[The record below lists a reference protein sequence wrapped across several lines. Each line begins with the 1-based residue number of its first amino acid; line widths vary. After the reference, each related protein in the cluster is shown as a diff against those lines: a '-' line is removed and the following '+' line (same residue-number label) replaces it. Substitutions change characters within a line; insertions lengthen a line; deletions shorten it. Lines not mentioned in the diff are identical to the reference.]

1 MGYSVSQFSKASHK
15 KANQGLALVMVMWL
29 VAAMSLLVAGV
40 LYSARMDVKQ
50 VQLQSKFS
58 KHEALADGAAKL
70 LLRDYNFA
78 LGEQLEM
85 RGPYLWQGELLGVAA
100 KGRMVSVKGLIDLNS
115 VGLDAMAQLL
125 SVRLEME
132 PEQALEL
139 AQNLIDW
146 RRPVSGEFT
155 GMHAEY
161 EALGLPVPRHDRL
174 LSVADL
180 LAVNGFNFE
189 MLQALNDVVYV
200 ERSISGGVDPASAP
214 IEVLSVLA
222 NGNEEVALNYETM
235 RREAEDSSE
244 LLNHAEFNA
253 DFFGQNASTLMR
265 LDIELRVEQE
275 IMTRRLWVDTAGF
288 SNAVPW
294 EVVRVEPMQISQ
306 FSNPSGSR

>member
-1 MGYSVSQFSKASHK
+1 MYCSFPG
-15 KANQGLALVMVMWL
+15 ANPIPPKQSEQGLALVMVLWL

-78 LGEQLEM
+78 LEEQQEL
-85 RGPYLWQGELLGVAA
+85 RGPYLWQGELFDVAA
-100 KGRMVSVKGLIDLNS
+100 SGQMVSVKGLIDLNS

-125 SVRLEME
+125 MVRLEME
-132 PEQALEL
+132 PEQAQEL

-155 GMHAEY
+155 GLHFEY
-161 EALGLPVPRHDRL
+161 ESLGLPVPRHDRL
-174 LSVADL
+174 LAVTDV
-180 LAVNGFNFE
+180 LAVNGFNAE
-189 MLQALNDVVYV
+189 VLQSLKDVVYV
-200 ERSISGGVDPASAP
+200 ERSISGGVDPANAP
-214 IEVLSVLA
+214 IDVLTVLA
-222 NGNEEVALNYETM
+222 NGNLEVAQNYETM
-235 RREAEDSSE
+235 RLEAEDSSE
-244 LLNHAEFNA
+244 LLNHAEFNT
-253 DFFGQNASTLMR
+253 DFFGQNSSTLVR

-288 SNAVPW
+288 SSAVPW
-294 EVVRVEPMQISQ
+294 EVVRVEPMQVSQ
-306 FSNPSGSR
+306 SIKQSASN

>member
-1 MGYSVSQFSKASHK
+1 MSRLGIDKPGTPDR
-15 KANQGLALVMVMWL
+15 KANQGLALVMVLWL

-50 VQLQSKFS
+50 VQLQSKFA
-58 KHEALADGAAKL
+58 KYEALADGAAKL
-70 LLRDYNFA
+70 LLRDYKFA
-78 LGEQLEM
+78 EEEQQEL
-85 RGPYLWQGELLGVAA
+85 RGPYHWQSELFGVAA
-100 KGRMVSVKGLIDLNS
+100 NGRMVSVKGLIDLNS
-115 VGLDAMAQLL
+115 VGLEAMAQLL

-132 PEQALEL
+132 PERALEL
-139 AQNLIDW
+139 SQNLIDW

-155 GMHAEY
+155 GLHAEY

-189 MLQALNDVVYV
+189 MLQKLQDVIYV
-200 ERSISGGVDPASAP
+200 ERSISGGVDPSSSP

-222 NGNEEVALNYETM
+222 NGNQEVALNYETM
-235 RREAEDSSE
+235 RAEAEDSSE

-253 DFFGQNASTLMR
+253 DFFGQNASTLVR

-288 SNAVPW
+288 TNSVPW
-294 EVVRVEPMQISQ
+294 EIIRAEPMRVSQ
-306 FSNPSGSR
+306 SIKQSGSN